1 MCHESWLFEINT
13 LIGLGLF
20 SIIKKSV
27 HNNLHT
33 ICKFW
38 ENVFCK
44 LKESCGCFKSQVR
57 MRLNFIP
64 DVLWSIGSEAIQI
77 FYFSNWQIS
86 LTLKRGFY
94 TYCLSPQATAWITYF
109 AFTRLNLYLDLLQV
123 IGFRHFIA
131 LWKALNKR
139 KQIAQFLRSKFRADV
154 CKDAFKENLYI
165 SNNLKKQF
173 LIFIFIIVLR
183 Y

>member
-1 MCHESWLFEINT
+1 MCHESWLFQINT

-94 TYCLSPQATAWITYF
+94 TYCLSPQAYCLNAIFCIYPTKSILRPTSGHRISTFYSSLESLEQEEADCTIF
-109 AFTRLNLYLDLLQV
+109 A
-123 IGFRHFIA
+123 
-131 LWKALNKR
+131 K
-139 KQIAQFLRSKFRADV
+139 
-154 CKDAFKENLYI
+154 
-165 SNNLKKQF
+165 
-173 LIFIFIIVLR
+173 
-183 Y
+183 